1 MDTQRIIKVLAIDD
15 SAFMRKTIS
24 SILNSAE
31 DIEVVAT
38 GRDGYEAVQKVTDYH
53 PDVVTLDIEM
63 PRLNGLDTLG
73 YIMSECPTPVVML
86 SAYTE
91 EGAEMTIKALE
102 YGAVDFIC
110 KPSGPIS
117 LDLTKVG
124 EELINKVRAAAQVDI
139 SRLKFIEYEKLEKVE
154 MLPETMI
161 AGRQVVVIGSSTGG
175 PRALYEVVP
184 KLPADFPA
192 AVLIVQHM
200 ARGFTKS
207 LAERMNR
214 VSNLSVKEAEDG
226 DEVLAGHVYIAP
238 SNFHMVV
245 AGFAG
250 KEVIRLHQ
258 GPARNSVRPAAD
270 VTMEST
276 AKLYRRNC
284 LGVVLT
290 GMGRDGTQGAA
301 VIHKNGGI
309 VLAEDKSSC
318 VIFGMPK
325 SVIEAGMADK
335 VYPIHTMSDQ
345 IKRLVKVNIEHN
357 IRKSSK
363 GRNV

>member
-38 GRDGYEAVQKVTDYH
+38 GRDGQDAIQKVTDYH

-63 PRLNGLDTLG
+63 PGHNGLEILG

-91 EGAEMTIKALE
+91 QGAEMTMKALE

-117 LDLTKVG
+117 LDIVKVG
-124 EELINKVRAAAQVDI
+124 EDLINKVRAAAQVDI
-139 SRLKFIEYEKLEKVE
+139 SRLKFIEYDKLKKID
-154 MLPETMI
+154 MLPEPLV

-175 PRALYEVVP
+175 PRALYELVP
-184 KLPADFPA
+184 NLPADFPA
-192 AVLIVQHM
+192 AILIVQHM
-200 ARGFTKS
+200 AQGFTKS

-214 VSNLSVKEAEDG
+214 VSQLSVKEAEDG
-226 DEVLAGHVYIAP
+226 DEVLVGHVYIAP

-245 AGFAG
+245 VNEEG
-250 KEVIRLHQ
+250 KEVIHMHQ

-270 VTMEST
+270 VTMEAAS
-276 AKLYRRNC
+276 KLYRQNC

-290 GMGRDGTQGAA
+290 GMGRDGTQGATM
-301 VIHKNGGI
+301 IHKNGGT

-318 VIFGMPK
+318 VVFGMPK
-325 SVIEAGMADK
+325 SVIEAGMADL
-335 VYPIHTMSDQ
+335 VYPIQSMAGH
-345 IKRLVKVNIEHN
+345 IKRLVKANKEQH
-357 IRKSSK
+357 KK
-363 GRNV
+363 KK